1 MRCVVRGLL
10 RGDAGAVFELE
21 EAVGVAVGVDELK
34 VFVGG
39 DVGAREQSY
48 AGTEDDGRDED
59 YDLVQ

>member
-1 MRCVVRGLL
+1 M
-10 RGDAGAVFELE
+10 E

-34 VFVGG
+34 AFVGG

-59 YDLVQ
+59 YDLIQ